1 MVLSEAFQSYADDVI
16 SYRNQSSR
24 TEEQHFATL
33 KLLLVFFGDVDIECL
48 SFQMVRMWK
57 VELEK
62 KRCAGTV
69 RMYIIRLRVVL
80 VYCNSNGV
88 PCLSAD
94 QVPVPKRAD
103 RVPEFITKEQV
114 AEFIQAVQPRNSKV
128 NRLRNAAI
136 VALLYSSG
144 IRVSELVHLN
154 KADIRDD
161 HTFTIIGKGGYVR
174 LCFVDDR
181 AFDLI
186 RAYLSVRTDELAALF
201 LCTKEQARIN
211 AGAVQEIFRNGSKV
225 VGYYVH
231 PHTLRHSFA
240 TDLLRNN
247 ANLYYV
253 SKLLGHRQLDTT
265 ATYLHVANFDLEKVY
280 KEHHTI

>member
-1 MVLSEAFQSYADDVI
+1 MLLSEAFNAYSDDVI
-16 SYRNQSSR
+16 AYRNQSPR
-24 TEEQHFATL
+24 TEQSHTTTL
-33 KLLLVFFGDVDIECL
+33 KLLLVYFGDVDIGSI

-80 VYCNSNGV
+80 AYCNANGV
-88 PCLSAD
+88 PCLTPD
-94 QVPVPKRAD
+94 QVPVPKRQD

-144 IRVSELVHLN
+144 IRVTELCNLN

-161 HTFTIIGKGGYVR
+161 HTFTIIGKGGYAR
-174 LCFVDDR
+174 LCFVDER
-181 AFDLI
+181 AYDLI
-186 RAYLSVRTDELAALF
+186 RAYLSVRNDELAALF

-225 VGYYVH
+225 VGFYVH

-240 TDLLRNN
+240 TNLMANN
-247 ANLYYV
+247 TNLYHV
-253 SKLLGHRQLDTT
+253 SKMLGHRQLNTT
-265 ATYLHVANFDLEKVY
+265 QQYLHVIDPDLQKVY
-280 KEHHTI
+280 LEHHTI

>member
-16 SYRNQSSR
+16 TYRNQSSR

-33 KLLLVFFGDVDIECL
+33 KLLLVYFGDVDIESL

-69 RMYIIRLRVVL
+69 RLYIVRLRVVL
-80 VYCNSNGV
+80 AYCSGRGV
-88 PCLSAD
+88 PCLTPD
-94 QVPVPKRAD
+94 QVPVPKRVD

-114 AEFIQAVQPRNSKV
+114 AEFIQAVQPRESRV

-144 IRVSELVHLN
+144 IRVAELCALN
-154 KADIRDD
+154 KADIREDK
-161 HTFTIIGKGGYVR
+161 TFTIIGKGGYAR

-181 AFDLI
+181 AYGLI
-186 RAYLSVRTDELAALF
+186 RAYLSVRTDENASLF
-201 LCTKEQARIN
+201 LCTKQQARIN
-211 AGAVQEIFRNGSKV
+211 VGTVQEIFRNGSRK

-253 SKLLGHRQLDTT
+253 SKMLGHRQLNTT
-265 ATYLHVANFDLEKVY
+265 SNYLHTVDYDLQRIYEK
-280 KEHHTI
+280 HHTV